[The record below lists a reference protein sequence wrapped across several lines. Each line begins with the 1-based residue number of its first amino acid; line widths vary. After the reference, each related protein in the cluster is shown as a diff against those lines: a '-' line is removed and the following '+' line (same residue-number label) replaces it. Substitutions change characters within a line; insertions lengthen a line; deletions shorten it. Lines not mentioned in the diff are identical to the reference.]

1 MFEKDFEK
9 ICKAYPEIDWS
20 LAGNNE
26 AALFTGKVGNEVVVN
41 LIMPQNQFV
50 LHKDIM
56 EKISNRHSFTG
67 KTKWLIDN
75 NTVLMSFEDNKSE
88 LGNILKFVSKDLK
101 QYYIDKKKEEINAAK
116 ENYRGFTVSFCN

>member
-41 LIMPQNQFV
+41 LILPQNQFV

-56 EKISNRHSFTG
+56 DKIADRHSFTG

-75 NTVLMSFEDNKSE
+75 NTVLMSLDDNKSE
-88 LGNILKFVSKDLK
+88 LGNILKFVAKDLK
-101 QYYIDKKKEEINAAK
+101 QYYQCKKKQEIK
-116 ENYRGFTVSFCN
+116 QVIDDFDCN